1 MATYKKRLIPNGINR
16 IEWIEQIVKLAE
28 CKRAIYCVHW
38 NRIMPAKVL
47 LNEPAVVLL
56 KWIDHRLLF
65 AYSKDHDNKWES
77 LKPIKID

>member
-1 MATYKKRLIPNGINR
+1 MAYYTKRLIPDNINR
-16 IEWIEQIVKLAE
+16 IQFLEQIVKMAE
-28 CKRAIYCVHW
+28 VNRAIYCVHW

-47 LNEPAVVLL
+47 MNEPAAVLL